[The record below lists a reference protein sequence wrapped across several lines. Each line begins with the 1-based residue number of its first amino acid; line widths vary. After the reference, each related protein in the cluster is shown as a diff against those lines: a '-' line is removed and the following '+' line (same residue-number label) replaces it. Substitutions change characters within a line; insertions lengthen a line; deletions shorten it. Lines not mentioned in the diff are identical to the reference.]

1 MKHSNT
7 IKRQATSR
15 DLMTRVEVVFE
26 HPLHEY
32 TLRLY
37 RGDFTPCLLVEHLEK
52 TDCNY
57 KFEEVVRFL
66 SEIEGIKTIEVR

>member
-1 MKHSNT
+1 MKT

-15 DLMTRVEVVFE
+15 DLMTRIEVVFK
-26 HPLHEY
+26 HPDQDY

-37 RGDFTPCLLVEHLEK
+37 RGDFTPCLLVEHLDK
-52 TDCNY
+52 NDCNC

-66 SEIEGIKTIEVR
+66 SEIEGIKTREVR